1 MSDDRSRHATRIS
14 LIAYSQEDQ
23 YLLKRSIVAA
33 ERARIDIEEQ
43 RDDTLAGNR
52 AASVTERDTID
63 ENIQP
68 AEMTTTV
75 AIPLQ
80 IRRPPSLGND
90 ASQGLPQCVFVY
102 LHPGSFYRIQLT
114 RYG

>member
-1 MSDDRSRHATRIS
+1 MSDERSRHATRTS

-33 ERARIDIEEQ
+33 ERARIDIAKQ
-43 RDDTLAGNR
+43 RDDTWAGNR
-52 AASVTERDTID
+52 AASVTERDNVD
-63 ENIQP
+63 ENFQP
-68 AEMTTTV
+68 AEITTT
-75 AIPLQ
+75 
-80 IRRPPSLGND
+80 RRPPSPGNH